1 MAQQETATPLEHT
14 AVVPSAQHPA
24 GLWLCSPET
33 ASCTD
38 LALHQENAVL
48 STTALMPVVP
58 CSAAVWM
65 LPGMILLVF
74 TKASTLNVK
83 FSLGLPF
90 GVCLEAAKWLF
101 IVLSHGSSCVSAH
114 AHSCS
119 YLLPPLSC
127 YAAHFYNHTVLIS
140 YISGT
145 TAHLEFSLQSHL
157 QIDVAKKPLPSATN
171 IPPCDFSL
179 W

>member
-1 MAQQETATPLEHT
+1 
-14 AVVPSAQHPA
+14 
-24 GLWLCSPET
+24 
-33 ASCTD
+33 
-38 LALHQENAVL
+38 
-48 STTALMPVVP
+48 MPVVP

-114 AHSCS
+114 AHSCLLS
-119 YLLPPLSC
+119 EDMFLKIFVHRFYVQGWGVMYFLELFLLPLTESHICFLPFLVMLRTFTTILCLSVIFL
-127 YAAHFYNHTVLIS
+127 ALLHTLNSQYRLI
-140 YISGT
+140 YR
-145 TAHLEFSLQSHL
+145 LM
-157 QIDVAKKPLPSATN
+157 
-171 IPPCDFSL
+171 
-179 W
+179 